1 MLQVHLSVLLLL
13 LLLLLPSRTLLQQ
26 QLLPQ
31 QMLLHM
37 LLLVPVLD
45 HLLHIGMQLRL
56 LLLLLYHANIHWRI
70 QGGLQCL

>member
-45 HLLHIGMQLRL
+45 HLLHFGMQLR
-56 LLLLLYHANIHWRI
+56 LLLYHANIHWRI